1 MSKAGRFIRFIKKLK
16 PYNIKKGFR
25 YLKHYGLKEFMV
37 RLQERME
44 PEEVPYGPWYE
55 KHKRTEQE
63 LKKQSERKFKENILI
78 SIAVPVYHT
87 GEVFLREMIDSVVA
101 QSYKNWELCIA
112 NAGPDDEKVN
122 TILKEYADKD
132 SRIHIKNLEKNEGI
146 GKNTNRA
153 FEMANGQ
160 YVALLDHDDL
170 LAPDALFEVACA
182 AEKTHPD
189 IIYSDEDKVTGN
201 EKEHTQ
207 PHFKPDFNIDL
218 LRANNYICHLLVIKK
233 TLIDKVGG
241 FREGFDGAQDHDFIF
256 RCSDNA
262 NNIVHIPRILYH
274 WRTHQAS
281 TADNPASKLYAYEA
295 GMRAVKENLERN
307 GDEADVTQSKDYG
320 FYKVIY
326 KVKEKSLV
334 SIIIPNKDN
343 RDILKKCIDSVLQK
357 STYDNYEI
365 IVVENN
371 STEKETFE
379 YYKEIEK
386 DDRIRVIK
394 WEQGF
399 NFSAI
404 NNFAVKHANGEY
416 IIFLNNDIEVKTPSW
431 IEGML
436 GNAQRSD
443 VGIVGCRLIYPDNTI
458 QHAGVVIGIGG
469 IAANIFTNL
478 PAARSGYM
486 HRASTQVDY
495 SAVTAACMMISKSL
509 FERIGGFEEKLTVA
523 FNDIDLCLRV
533 REENYLVVY
542 DAYVEMIHYESKTRG
557 TEDTQEKVRRFQ
569 SEIEYMRTRWIDIL
583 KNGDPYY
590 NPNLTLSKWNFS
602 LKAN

>member
-1 MSKAGRFIRFIKKLK
+1 MSKAGRFIKKLK

-25 YLKHYGLKEFMV
+25 YLKHYGLKEFLV

-63 LKKQSERKFKENILI
+63 IKKQSEKRFKENVLI
-78 SIAVPVYHT
+78 SVAVPVYHT
-87 GEVFLREMIDSVVA
+87 GELFLRQMIESVIN
-101 QSYKNWELCIA
+101 QSYKNWELCIV
-112 NAGPDDEKVN
+112 NAGPDDEKVKE
-122 TILKEYADKD
+122 ILNEYAEKDK
-132 SRIHIKNLEKNEGI
+132 RIRVRELAENEGI

-153 FEMANGQ
+153 FEMAEGE

-182 AEKTHPD
+182 IERSHPD
-189 IIYSDEDKVTGN
+189 IIYSDEDKVSGEN
-201 EKEHTQ
+201 LEHTQ

-218 LRANNYICHLLVIKK
+218 LRANNYICHLLVIRK

-262 NNIVHIPRILYH
+262 DIIVHIPRILYH

-295 GMRAVKENLERN
+295 GIRAVRENIERN
-307 GDEADVTQSKDYG
+307 GEEAEVTHTKDYG
-320 FYKVIY
+320 FYKVVY
-326 KVKEKSLV
+326 KVRKRSLV

-343 RDILKKCIDSVLQK
+343 KDTLKKCIDSVLTK
-357 STYDNYEI
+357 TTYDNYEI
-365 IVVENN
+365 IIVENN
-371 STEKETFE
+371 STQQETFD
-379 YYKEIEK
+379 YYKELEK
-386 DDRIRVIK
+386 NSRIRVIK
-394 WEQGF
+394 WEKGF

-404 NNFAVKHANGEY
+404 NNYAAKSANGEY
-416 IIFLNNDIEVKTPSW
+416 LLFLNNDIEVRSSDW
-431 IEGML
+431 IDGML
-436 GNAQRSD
+436 GNAQRKD
-443 VGIVGCRLIYPDNTI
+443 VGIVGCRLLYPDNTI
-458 QHAGVVIGIGG
+458 QHAGVIIGIGG
-469 IAANIFTNL
+469 IAGHAFTNL
-478 PAARSGYM
+478 PAERSGYM

-495 SAVTAACMMISKSL
+495 SAVTAACMMISKKL
-509 FERIGGFEEKLTVA
+509 FEEVGGFEEKLTVA

-533 REENYLVVY
+533 REKGYLVVY

-557 TEDTQEKVRRFQ
+557 SEDSKEKVRRFQ
-569 SEIEYMRTRWIDIL
+569 DEIEYMRTRWIDIL
-583 KNGDPYY
+583 KQGDPYY

>member
-1 MSKAGRFIRFIKKLK
+1 MSKAGRFIKKLK

-63 LKKQSERKFKENILI
+63 LKKQGTRRFAENILI

-87 GEVFLREMIDSVVA
+87 GEIFLREMIDSVVA
-101 QSYKNWELCIA
+101 QSYRNWELCIA

-122 TILKEYADKD
+122 AILKEYAAKD
-132 SRIHIKNLEKNEGI
+132 ARIHVKNLEKNEGI

-182 AEKTHPD
+182 VEKSHPD

-241 FREGFDGAQDHDFIF
+241 FSEGFDGAQDHDFIF

-262 NNIVHIPRILYH
+262 KEIVHIPRILYH

-295 GMRAVKENLERN
+295 GMRAVKENLKRN
-307 GDEADVTQSKDYG
+307 GEEAEVTQSKDYG
-320 FYKVIY
+320 FYRVIY
-326 KVKEKSLV
+326 KVKERSLV

-343 RDILKKCIDSVLQK
+343 RDILKKCIDSILQK

-371 STEKETFE
+371 STEPETFD
-379 YYKEIEK
+379 YYKKIEK

-394 WEQGF
+394 WEKDF

-431 IEGML
+431 VEGML

-533 REENYLVVY
+533 REQDYLVVY

-557 TEDTQEKVRRFQ
+557 SEDTEEKVRRFQ

-602 LKAN
+602 LRAN

>member
-1 MSKAGRFIRFIKKLK
+1 MSKAGRFIKKLK

-63 LKKQSERKFKENILI
+63 LKKQSERKFKEDILI

-122 TILKEYADKD
+122 AILKEYAAKD
-132 SRIHIKNLEKNEGI
+132 ARIQVKNLDENEGI

-160 YVALLDHDDL
+160 YVALLDHDDI

-182 AEKTHPD
+182 IEKSHPD

-233 TLIDKVGG
+233 ALIDKVGG

-262 NNIVHIPRILYH
+262 NCIVHIPRILYH

-295 GMRAVKENLERN
+295 GIRAVKENLERN
-307 GDEADVTQSKDYG
+307 GEEAEVTQSKDYG

-326 KVKEKSLV
+326 KVKERSLV

-343 RDILKKCIDSVLQK
+343 RDILKKCIDSILKK

-365 IVVENN
+365 IVAENN
-371 STEKETFE
+371 STEPETFE

-386 DDRIRVIK
+386 DSRIRVLK
-394 WEQGF
+394 WEKGF

-404 NNFAVKHANGEY
+404 NNFAAGYAKGEY

-436 GNAQRSD
+436 GNAQRKD

-469 IAANIFTNL
+469 IAANIFTDL

-495 SAVTAACMMISKSL
+495 SAVTAACMMISKNL
-509 FERIGGFEEKLTVA
+509 FEKIGGFEEKLTVA

-557 TEDTQEKVRRFQ
+557 SEDTEEKVRRFQ

>member
-1 MSKAGRFIRFIKKLK
+1 MSKAGRFIKKLK

-25 YLKHYGLKEFMV
+25 YLKHYGLKEFLV

-63 LKKQSERKFKENILI
+63 LKKQSEKRFKENVLI
-78 SIAVPVYHT
+78 SVAVPVYHT
-87 GEVFLREMIDSVVA
+87 GELFLRQMIESVMD
-101 QSYKNWELCIA
+101 QSYKNWELCIV
-112 NAGPDDEKVN
+112 NAGPDDEKVRE
-122 TILKEYADKD
+122 ILNEYAEKDK
-132 SRIHIKNLEKNEGI
+132 RIRVRELAENEGI

-153 FEMANGQ
+153 FEMAEGE

-182 AEKTHPD
+182 IERSHPD
-189 IIYSDEDKVTGN
+189 IIYSDEDKVSGEN
-201 EKEHTQ
+201 LEHTQ

-218 LRANNYICHLLVIKK
+218 LRANNYICHLLVIRK

-262 NNIVHIPRILYH
+262 DIIVHIPRILYH

-295 GMRAVKENLERN
+295 GIRAVRENIERN
-307 GDEADVTQSKDYG
+307 GEEAEVTHTKDYG
-320 FYKVIY
+320 FYKVVY
-326 KVKEKSLV
+326 KVRKRSLV

-343 RDILKKCIDSVLQK
+343 KDTLKKCIDSVLTK
-357 STYDNYEI
+357 TTYDNYEI
-365 IVVENN
+365 IIVENN
-371 STEKETFE
+371 STQQETFD
-379 YYKEIEK
+379 YYKELEK
-386 DDRIRVIK
+386 NSRIRVIK
-394 WEQGF
+394 WEKGF

-404 NNFAVKHANGEY
+404 NNYAAKSANGEY
-416 IIFLNNDIEVKTPSW
+416 LLFLNNDIEVRSSDW
-431 IEGML
+431 IDGML
-436 GNAQRSD
+436 GNAQRKD
-443 VGIVGCRLIYPDNTI
+443 VGIVGCRLLYPDNTI
-458 QHAGVVIGIGG
+458 QHAGVIIGIGG
-469 IAANIFTNL
+469 IAGHAFTNL

-495 SAVTAACMMISKSL
+495 SAVTAACMMISKKL
-509 FERIGGFEEKLTVA
+509 FEEVGGFEEKLTVA

-533 REENYLVVY
+533 REKGYLVVY

-557 TEDTQEKVRRFQ
+557 SEDSKEKVRRFQ
-569 SEIEYMRTRWIDIL
+569 DEIEYMRTRWIDIL
-583 KNGDPYY
+583 KQGDPYY

>member
-1 MSKAGRFIRFIKKLK
+1 MSKAGRFIKKLK

-25 YLKHYGLKEFMV
+25 YLKHYGLKEFLV

-63 LKKQSERKFKENILI
+63 LKKQSEKRFKKNVLI
-78 SIAVPVYHT
+78 SVTVPVYHT
-87 GEVFLREMIDSVVA
+87 GELFLRQMIESVMD
-101 QSYKNWELCIA
+101 QSYKNWELCIV
-112 NAGPDDEKVN
+112 NAGPDDEKVRE
-122 TILKEYADKD
+122 ILNEYAEKDK
-132 SRIHIKNLEKNEGI
+132 RIRVRELAENEGI

-153 FEMANGQ
+153 FEMAEGE

-182 AEKTHPD
+182 IERSHPD
-189 IIYSDEDKVTGN
+189 IIYSDEDKVSGEN
-201 EKEHTQ
+201 LEHTQ

-218 LRANNYICHLLVIKK
+218 LRANNYICHLLVIRK

-262 NNIVHIPRILYH
+262 DIIVHIPRILYH

-295 GMRAVKENLERN
+295 GIRAVRENIERN
-307 GDEADVTQSKDYG
+307 GEEAEVTHTKDYG
-320 FYKVIY
+320 FYKVVY
-326 KVKEKSLV
+326 KVRRMSLV

-343 RDILKKCIDSVLQK
+343 KDTLKKCIDSVLTK
-357 STYDNYEI
+357 TTYDNYEI
-365 IVVENN
+365 IIVENN
-371 STEKETFE
+371 STQQETFD
-379 YYKEIEK
+379 YYKELEK
-386 DDRIRVIK
+386 NSRIRVIK
-394 WEQGF
+394 WEKGF

-404 NNFAVKHANGEY
+404 NNYAAKSANGEY
-416 IIFLNNDIEVKTPSW
+416 LLFLNNDIEVRSADW
-431 IEGML
+431 IDGML
-436 GNAQRSD
+436 GNAQRKD
-443 VGIVGCRLIYPDNTI
+443 VGIVGCRLLYPDNTI
-458 QHAGVVIGIGG
+458 QHAGVIIGIGG
-469 IAANIFTNL
+469 IAGHAFTNL

-495 SAVTAACMMISKSL
+495 SAVTAACMMISKKL
-509 FERIGGFEEKLTVA
+509 FEEVGGFEEKLTVA

-533 REENYLVVY
+533 REKGYLVVY

-557 TEDTQEKVRRFQ
+557 SEDSKEKVRRFQ
-569 SEIEYMRTRWIDIL
+569 DEIEYMRTRWIDIL
-583 KNGDPYY
+583 KQGDPYY

>member
-1 MSKAGRFIRFIKKLK
+1 MSKAGRFIKKLK

-63 LKKQSERKFKENILI
+63 LKKQGTRRFAENILI

-87 GEVFLREMIDSVVA
+87 GEIFLREMIDSVVA
-101 QSYKNWELCIA
+101 QSYRNWELCIA

-122 TILKEYADKD
+122 AILKEYAAKD
-132 SRIHIKNLEKNEGI
+132 ARIHVKNLEKNEGI

-170 LAPDALFEVACA
+170 LAPDAFFEVACA
-182 AEKTHPD
+182 VEKSHPD

-262 NNIVHIPRILYH
+262 KEIVHIPRILYH

-295 GMRAVKENLERN
+295 GMRAVKENLKRN
-307 GDEADVTQSKDYG
+307 GEEAEVTQSKDYG
-320 FYKVIY
+320 FYRVIY
-326 KVKEKSLV
+326 KVKERSLV

-343 RDILKKCIDSVLQK
+343 RDILKKCIDSILQK

-371 STEKETFE
+371 STEPETFD
-379 YYKEIEK
+379 YYKKIEK

-394 WEQGF
+394 WEKDF

-431 IEGML
+431 VEGML

-533 REENYLVVY
+533 REQDYLVVY

-557 TEDTQEKVRRFQ
+557 SEDTEEKVRRFQ

-602 LKAN
+602 LRAN

>member
-1 MSKAGRFIRFIKKLK
+1 MSKAGRFIKKLK

-25 YLKHYGLKEFMV
+25 YLKHYGLKEFLV

-63 LKKQSERKFKENILI
+63 LKKQSEKRFKENVLI
-78 SIAVPVYHT
+78 SVAVPVYHT
-87 GEVFLREMIDSVVA
+87 GELFLRQMIESVIN
-101 QSYKNWELCIA
+101 QSYKNWELCIV
-112 NAGPDDEKVN
+112 NAGPDDEKVKE
-122 TILKEYADKD
+122 ILNEYAEKDK
-132 SRIHIKNLEKNEGI
+132 RIRVRELAENEGI

-153 FEMANGQ
+153 FEMAEGE

-182 AEKTHPD
+182 IERSHPD
-189 IIYSDEDKVTGN
+189 IIYSDEDKVSGEN
-201 EKEHTQ
+201 LEHTQ

-262 NNIVHIPRILYH
+262 DIIVHIPRILYH

-295 GMRAVKENLERN
+295 GIRAVRENIERN
-307 GDEADVTQSKDYG
+307 GEEAEVTHTKDYG
-320 FYKVIY
+320 FYKVVY
-326 KVKEKSLV
+326 KVRKRSLV

-343 RDILKKCIDSVLQK
+343 KDTLKKCIDSVLTK
-357 STYDNYEI
+357 TTYDNYEI
-365 IVVENN
+365 IIVENN
-371 STEKETFE
+371 STQQETFD
-379 YYKEIEK
+379 YYKELEK
-386 DDRIRVIK
+386 NSRIRVIK
-394 WEQGF
+394 WEKGF

-404 NNFAVKHANGEY
+404 NNYAAKSANGEY
-416 IIFLNNDIEVKTPSW
+416 LLFLNNDIEVRSADW
-431 IEGML
+431 IDGML
-436 GNAQRSD
+436 GNAQRKD
-443 VGIVGCRLIYPDNTI
+443 VGIVGCRLLYPDNTI
-458 QHAGVVIGIGG
+458 QHAGVIIGIGG
-469 IAANIFTNL
+469 IAGHAFTNL

-495 SAVTAACMMISKSL
+495 SAVTAACMMISKKL
-509 FERIGGFEEKLTVA
+509 FEEVGGFEEKLTVA

-533 REENYLVVY
+533 REKGYLVVY

-557 TEDTQEKVRRFQ
+557 SEDSKEKVRRFQ
-569 SEIEYMRTRWIDIL
+569 DEIEYMRTRWIDIL
-583 KNGDPYY
+583 KQGDPYY

>member
-1 MSKAGRFIRFIKKLK
+1 MSKAGRFIKKLK

-63 LKKQSERKFKENILI
+63 LKKQGTRRFAENILI

-87 GEVFLREMIDSVVA
+87 GEIFLREMIDSVVA
-101 QSYKNWELCIA
+101 QSYRNWELCIA

-122 TILKEYADKD
+122 AILKEYAAKD
-132 SRIHIKNLEKNEGI
+132 ARIHVKNLEKNEGI

-182 AEKTHPD
+182 VEKSHPD

-241 FREGFDGAQDHDFIF
+241 FSEGFDGAQDHDFIF

-262 NNIVHIPRILYH
+262 KEIVHLPRILYH

-295 GMRAVKENLERN
+295 GMRAVKENLKRN
-307 GDEADVTQSKDYG
+307 GEEAEVTQSKDYG
-320 FYKVIY
+320 FYRVIY
-326 KVKEKSLV
+326 KVKERSLV

-343 RDILKKCIDSVLQK
+343 RDILKKCIDSILQK

-371 STEKETFE
+371 STEPETFD
-379 YYKEIEK
+379 YYKKIEK

-394 WEQGF
+394 WEKDF

-431 IEGML
+431 VEGML

-533 REENYLVVY
+533 REQDYLVVY

-557 TEDTQEKVRRFQ
+557 SEDTEEKVRRFQ

-602 LKAN
+602 LRAN

>member
-1 MSKAGRFIRFIKKLK
+1 MSKAGRFIKKLK

-63 LKKQSERKFKENILI
+63 LKKQGTRRFAENILI

-87 GEVFLREMIDSVVA
+87 GEIFLREMIDSVVA
-101 QSYKNWELCIA
+101 QSYRNWELCIA

-122 TILKEYADKD
+122 AILKEYAAKD
-132 SRIHIKNLEKNEGI
+132 ARIHVKNLEKNEGI

-170 LAPDALFEVACA
+170 LAPDAFFEVACA
-182 AEKTHPD
+182 VEKSHPD

-207 PHFKPDFNIDL
+207 PHLKPDFNIDL

-262 NNIVHIPRILYH
+262 KEIVHIPRILYH

-295 GMRAVKENLERN
+295 GMRAVKENLKRN
-307 GDEADVTQSKDYG
+307 GEEAEVTQSKDYG
-320 FYKVIY
+320 FYRVIY
-326 KVKEKSLV
+326 KVKERSLV

-343 RDILKKCIDSVLQK
+343 RDILKKCIDSILQK

-371 STEKETFE
+371 STEPETFD
-379 YYKEIEK
+379 YYKKIEK

-394 WEQGF
+394 WEKDF

-431 IEGML
+431 VEGML

-533 REENYLVVY
+533 REQDYLVVY

-557 TEDTQEKVRRFQ
+557 SEDTEEKVRRFQ

-602 LKAN
+602 LRAN

>member
-1 MSKAGRFIRFIKKLK
+1 MSKAGRFIKKLK

-87 GEVFLREMIDSVVA
+87 GETFLREMIDSVVA

-122 TILKEYADKD
+122 TILKEYAAKD
-132 SRIHIKNLEKNEGI
+132 SRIRIKNLEKNEGI

-182 AEKTHPD
+182 AEKSHPD

-262 NNIVHIPRILYH
+262 DNIIHIPRILYH

-307 GDEADVTQSKDYG
+307 GEEAEVTQSKDYG

-509 FERIGGFEEKLTVA
+509 FERVGGFEEKLTVA

-583 KNGDPYY
+583 KKGDPYY

>member
-1 MSKAGRFIRFIKKLK
+1 MSKAGRFIKKLK

-25 YLKHYGLKEFMV
+25 YLKHYGLKEFLV

-63 LKKQSERKFKENILI
+63 LKKQSEKRFKENVLI
-78 SIAVPVYHT
+78 SVAVPVYHT
-87 GEVFLREMIDSVVA
+87 GELFLRQMIESVMD
-101 QSYKNWELCIA
+101 QSYKNWELCIV
-112 NAGPDDEKVN
+112 NAGPDDEKVRE
-122 TILKEYADKD
+122 ILNEYAEKDK
-132 SRIHIKNLEKNEGI
+132 RIRVRELAENEGI

-153 FEMANGQ
+153 FEMAEGE

-182 AEKTHPD
+182 IERSHPD
-189 IIYSDEDKVTGN
+189 IIYSDEDKVSGEN
-201 EKEHTQ
+201 LEHTQ

-218 LRANNYICHLLVIKK
+218 LRANNYICHLLVIRK

-262 NNIVHIPRILYH
+262 DIIVHIPRILYH

-295 GMRAVKENLERN
+295 GIRAVRENIERN
-307 GDEADVTQSKDYG
+307 GEEAEVTHTKDYG
-320 FYKVIY
+320 FYKVVY
-326 KVKEKSLV
+326 KVRRRSLV

-343 RDILKKCIDSVLQK
+343 KDTLKKCIDSVLTK
-357 STYDNYEI
+357 TTYDNYEI
-365 IVVENN
+365 IIVENN
-371 STEKETFE
+371 STQQETFD
-379 YYKEIEK
+379 YYKELEK
-386 DDRIRVIK
+386 NSRIRVIK
-394 WEQGF
+394 WEKGF

-404 NNFAVKHANGEY
+404 NNYAAKSANGEY
-416 IIFLNNDIEVKTPSW
+416 LLFLNNDIEVRSADW
-431 IEGML
+431 IDGML
-436 GNAQRSD
+436 GNAQRKD
-443 VGIVGCRLIYPDNTI
+443 VGIVGCRLLYPDNTI
-458 QHAGVVIGIGG
+458 QHAGVIIGIGG
-469 IAANIFTNL
+469 IAGHAFTNL
-478 PAARSGYM
+478 PASRSGYM

-495 SAVTAACMMISKSL
+495 SAVTAACMMISKKL
-509 FERIGGFEEKLTVA
+509 FEEVGGFEEKLTVA

-533 REENYLVVY
+533 REKGYLVVY

-557 TEDTQEKVRRFQ
+557 SEDSKEKVRRFQ
-569 SEIEYMRTRWIDIL
+569 DEIEYMRTRWIDIL
-583 KNGDPYY
+583 KQGDPYY

-602 LKAN
+602 LRAN

>member
-1 MSKAGRFIRFIKKLK
+1 MSKAGRFIKKLK

-63 LKKQSERKFKENILI
+63 LKKQGTRRFAENILI

-87 GEVFLREMIDSVVA
+87 GEIFLREMIDSVVA
-101 QSYKNWELCIA
+101 QSYRNWELCIA

-122 TILKEYADKD
+122 AILKEYAAKD
-132 SRIHIKNLEKNEGI
+132 ARIHVKNLEKNEGI

-182 AEKTHPD
+182 VEKSHPD

-262 NNIVHIPRILYH
+262 KEIVHIPRILYH

-295 GMRAVKENLERN
+295 GMRAVKENLKRN
-307 GDEADVTQSKDYG
+307 GEEAEVTQSKDYG
-320 FYKVIY
+320 FYRVIY
-326 KVKEKSLV
+326 KVKERSLV

-343 RDILKKCIDSVLQK
+343 RDILKKCIDSILQK

-371 STEKETFE
+371 STEPETFD
-379 YYKEIEK
+379 YYKKIEK

-394 WEQGF
+394 WEKDF

-431 IEGML
+431 VEGML

-509 FERIGGFEEKLTVA
+509 FERIGGFEGKLTVA

-533 REENYLVVY
+533 REQDYLVVY

-557 TEDTQEKVRRFQ
+557 SEDTEEKVRRFQ

-602 LKAN
+602 LRAN

>member
-1 MSKAGRFIRFIKKLK
+1 MSKAGRFIKKLK

-25 YLKHYGLKEFMV
+25 YLKHYGLKEFLV

-63 LKKQSERKFKENILI
+63 LKKQSEKRFKKNVLI
-78 SIAVPVYHT
+78 SVAVPVYHT
-87 GEVFLREMIDSVVA
+87 GELFLRQMIESVMD
-101 QSYKNWELCIA
+101 QSYKNWELCIV
-112 NAGPDDEKVN
+112 NAGPDDEKVRE
-122 TILKEYADKD
+122 ILNEYAEKDK
-132 SRIHIKNLEKNEGI
+132 RIRVRELAENEGI

-153 FEMANGQ
+153 FEMAEGE

-182 AEKTHPD
+182 IERSHPD
-189 IIYSDEDKVTGN
+189 IIYSDEDKVSGEN
-201 EKEHTQ
+201 LEHTQ

-218 LRANNYICHLLVIKK
+218 LRANNYICHLLVIRK

-262 NNIVHIPRILYH
+262 DIIVHIPRILYH

-295 GMRAVKENLERN
+295 GIRAVRENIERN
-307 GDEADVTQSKDYG
+307 GEEAEVTHTKDYG
-320 FYKVIY
+320 FYKVVY
-326 KVKEKSLV
+326 KVRRMSLV

-343 RDILKKCIDSVLQK
+343 KDTLKKCIDSVLTK
-357 STYDNYEI
+357 TTYDNYEI
-365 IVVENN
+365 IIVENN
-371 STEKETFE
+371 STQQETFD
-379 YYKEIEK
+379 YYKELEK
-386 DDRIRVIK
+386 NSRIRVIK
-394 WEQGF
+394 WEKGF

-404 NNFAVKHANGEY
+404 NNYAAKSANGEY
-416 IIFLNNDIEVKTPSW
+416 LLFLNNDIEVRSADW
-431 IEGML
+431 IDGML
-436 GNAQRSD
+436 GNAQRKD
-443 VGIVGCRLIYPDNTI
+443 VGIVGCRLLYPDNTI
-458 QHAGVVIGIGG
+458 QHAGVIIGIGG
-469 IAANIFTNL
+469 IAGHAFTNL

-495 SAVTAACMMISKSL
+495 SAVTAACMMISKKL
-509 FERIGGFEEKLTVA
+509 FEEVGGFEEKLTVA

-533 REENYLVVY
+533 REKGYLVVY

-557 TEDTQEKVRRFQ
+557 SEDSKEKVRRFQ
-569 SEIEYMRTRWIDIL
+569 DEIEYMRTRWIDIL
-583 KNGDPYY
+583 KQGDPYY

>member
-1 MSKAGRFIRFIKKLK
+1 MSKAGRFIKKLK

-25 YLKHYGLKEFMV
+25 YLKHYGLKEFLV

-63 LKKQSERKFKENILI
+63 LKKQSEKRFKENVLI
-78 SIAVPVYHT
+78 SVAVPVYHT
-87 GEVFLREMIDSVVA
+87 GELFLRQMIESVMD
-101 QSYKNWELCIA
+101 QSYKNWELCIV
-112 NAGPDDEKVN
+112 NAGSDDEKVKE
-122 TILKEYADKD
+122 ILNEYAEKDK
-132 SRIHIKNLEKNEGI
+132 RIRVRELAENEGI

-153 FEMANGQ
+153 FEMAEGE

-182 AEKTHPD
+182 IERSHPD
-189 IIYSDEDKVTGN
+189 IIYSDEDKVSGEN
-201 EKEHTQ
+201 LEHTQ

-262 NNIVHIPRILYH
+262 DIIVHIPRILYH

-295 GMRAVKENLERN
+295 GIRAVRENIERN
-307 GDEADVTQSKDYG
+307 GEEAEVTHTKDYG
-320 FYKVIY
+320 FYKVVY
-326 KVKEKSLV
+326 KVRKRSLV

-343 RDILKKCIDSVLQK
+343 KDTLKKCIDSVLTK
-357 STYDNYEI
+357 TTYDNYEI
-365 IVVENN
+365 IIVENN
-371 STEKETFE
+371 STQQETFD
-379 YYKEIEK
+379 YYKELEK
-386 DDRIRVIK
+386 NSRIRVIK
-394 WEQGF
+394 WEKGF

-404 NNFAVKHANGEY
+404 NNYAAKSANGEY
-416 IIFLNNDIEVKTPSW
+416 LLFLNNDIEVRSADW
-431 IEGML
+431 IDGML
-436 GNAQRSD
+436 GNAQRKD
-443 VGIVGCRLIYPDNTI
+443 VGIVGCRLLYPDNTI
-458 QHAGVVIGIGG
+458 QHAGVIIGIGG
-469 IAANIFTNL
+469 IAGHAFTNL

-495 SAVTAACMMISKSL
+495 SAVTAACMMISKKL
-509 FERIGGFEEKLTVA
+509 FEEVGGFEEKLTVA

-533 REENYLVVY
+533 REKGYLVVY

-557 TEDTQEKVRRFQ
+557 SEDSKEKVRRFQ
-569 SEIEYMRTRWIDIL
+569 DEIEYMRTRWIDIL
-583 KNGDPYY
+583 KQGDPYY

>member
-1 MSKAGRFIRFIKKLK
+1 MSKAGRFIKKLK

-25 YLKHYGLKEFMV
+25 YLKHYGLKEFLV

-63 LKKQSERKFKENILI
+63 LKKQSEKRFKENVLI
-78 SIAVPVYHT
+78 SVAVPVYHT
-87 GEVFLREMIDSVVA
+87 GELFLRQMIESVMD
-101 QSYKNWELCIA
+101 QSYKNWELCIV
-112 NAGPDDEKVN
+112 NADPDDEKVRE
-122 TILKEYADKD
+122 ILNEYAEKDK
-132 SRIHIKNLEKNEGI
+132 RIRVWELAENEGI

-153 FEMANGQ
+153 FEMAEGE

-182 AEKTHPD
+182 IERSHPD
-189 IIYSDEDKVTGN
+189 IIYSDEDKVSGEN
-201 EKEHTQ
+201 LEHTQ

-218 LRANNYICHLLVIKK
+218 LRANNYICHLLVIRK

-262 NNIVHIPRILYH
+262 DIIVHIPRILYH

-295 GMRAVKENLERN
+295 GIRAVRENIERN
-307 GDEADVTQSKDYG
+307 GEEAEVTHTKDYG
-320 FYKVIY
+320 FYKVVY
-326 KVKEKSLV
+326 KVRRRSLV

-343 RDILKKCIDSVLQK
+343 KDTLKKCIDSVLTK
-357 STYDNYEI
+357 TTYDNYEI
-365 IVVENN
+365 IIVENN
-371 STEKETFE
+371 STQQETFD
-379 YYKEIEK
+379 YYKELEK
-386 DDRIRVIK
+386 NSRIRVIK
-394 WEQGF
+394 WEKEF

-404 NNFAVKHANGEY
+404 NNYAAKSANGEY
-416 IIFLNNDIEVKTPSW
+416 LLFLNNDIEVRSADW
-431 IEGML
+431 IDGML
-436 GNAQRSD
+436 GNAQRKD
-443 VGIVGCRLIYPDNTI
+443 VGIVGCRLLYPDNTI
-458 QHAGVVIGIGG
+458 QHAGVIIGIGG
-469 IAANIFTNL
+469 IAGHAFTNL

-495 SAVTAACMMISKSL
+495 SAVTAACMMISKKL
-509 FERIGGFEEKLTVA
+509 FEEVGGFEEKLTVA

-533 REENYLVVY
+533 REKGYLVVY

-557 TEDTQEKVRRFQ
+557 SEDSKEKVRRFQ
-569 SEIEYMRTRWIDIL
+569 DEIEYMRTRWIDIL
-583 KNGDPYY
+583 KQGDPYY

-602 LKAN
+602 LRAN

>member
-1 MSKAGRFIRFIKKLK
+1 MSKAGRFIKKLK

-63 LKKQSERKFKENILI
+63 LKKQSERKFKEDILI

-122 TILKEYADKD
+122 AILKEYAAKD
-132 SRIHIKNLEKNEGI
+132 ARIQVKNLDENEGI

-160 YVALLDHDDL
+160 YVALLDHDDV

-182 AEKTHPD
+182 IEKSHPD

-233 TLIDKVGG
+233 ALIDKVGG

-262 NNIVHIPRILYH
+262 NCIVHIPRILYH

-295 GMRAVKENLERN
+295 GIRAVKENLERN
-307 GDEADVTQSKDYG
+307 GEEAEVTQSKDYG

-326 KVKEKSLV
+326 KVKERALV

-343 RDILKKCIDSVLQK
+343 RDILKKCIDSILEK

-365 IVVENN
+365 IVAENN
-371 STEKETFE
+371 STEPETFE

-386 DDRIRVIK
+386 DSRIRVIK
-394 WEQGF
+394 WEKGF

-404 NNFAVKHANGEY
+404 NNFAAGYAKGEY

-436 GNAQRSD
+436 GNAQRKD

-469 IAANIFTNL
+469 IAANIFTDL

-509 FERIGGFEEKLTVA
+509 FEKIGGFEEKLTVA

-557 TEDTQEKVRRFQ
+557 SEDTEEKVRRFQ

>member
-1 MSKAGRFIRFIKKLK
+1 MSKAGRFIKKLK

-63 LKKQSERKFKENILI
+63 LKKQSERKFKEDILI

-122 TILKEYADKD
+122 AILKEYAAKD
-132 SRIHIKNLEKNEGI
+132 ARIQVKNLDENEGI

-160 YVALLDHDDL
+160 YVALLDHDDI

-182 AEKTHPD
+182 IEKSHPD

-233 TLIDKVGG
+233 ALIDKVGG

-262 NNIVHIPRILYH
+262 NCIVHIPRILYH

-295 GMRAVKENLERN
+295 GIRAVKENLERN
-307 GDEADVTQSKDYG
+307 GEEAEVTQSKDYG

-326 KVKEKSLV
+326 KVKERSLV

-343 RDILKKCIDSVLQK
+343 RDILKKCIDSILEK

-365 IVVENN
+365 IVAENN
-371 STEKETFE
+371 STEPETFE

-386 DDRIRVIK
+386 DSRIRVIK
-394 WEQGF
+394 WEKGF

-404 NNFAVKHANGEY
+404 NNFAAGYAKGEY

-436 GNAQRSD
+436 GNAQRKD

-469 IAANIFTNL
+469 IAANIFTDL

-509 FERIGGFEEKLTVA
+509 FEKIGGFEEKLTVA

-557 TEDTQEKVRRFQ
+557 SEDTEEKVRRFQ

>member
-1 MSKAGRFIRFIKKLK
+1 MSKAGRFIKKLK

-25 YLKHYGLKEFMV
+25 YLKHYGLKEFLV

-63 LKKQSERKFKENILI
+63 LKKQSEKRFKENVLI
-78 SIAVPVYHT
+78 SVAVPVYHT
-87 GEVFLREMIDSVVA
+87 GELFLRQMIESVMD
-101 QSYKNWELCIA
+101 QSYKNWELCIV
-112 NAGPDDEKVN
+112 NAGPDDEKVRE
-122 TILKEYADKD
+122 ILNEYAEKD
-132 SRIHIKNLEKNEGI
+132 RRIRVRELAENEGI

-153 FEMANGQ
+153 FEMAEGE

-182 AEKTHPD
+182 IERSHPD
-189 IIYSDEDKVTGN
+189 IIYSDEDKVSGEN
-201 EKEHTQ
+201 LEHTQ

-218 LRANNYICHLLVIKK
+218 LRANNYICHLLVIRK

-262 NNIVHIPRILYH
+262 DIIVHIPRILYH

-295 GMRAVKENLERN
+295 GIRAVRENIERN
-307 GDEADVTQSKDYG
+307 GEEAEVTHTKDYG
-320 FYKVIY
+320 FYKVVY
-326 KVKEKSLV
+326 KVRRMSLV

-343 RDILKKCIDSVLQK
+343 KDTLKKCIDSVLTK
-357 STYDNYEI
+357 TTYDNYEI
-365 IVVENN
+365 IIVENN
-371 STEKETFE
+371 STQQETFD
-379 YYKEIEK
+379 YYKELEK
-386 DDRIRVIK
+386 NSRIRVIK
-394 WEQGF
+394 WEKEF

-404 NNFAVKHANGEY
+404 NNYAAKSANGEY
-416 IIFLNNDIEVKTPSW
+416 LLFLNNDIEVRSADW
-431 IEGML
+431 IDGML
-436 GNAQRSD
+436 GNAQRKD
-443 VGIVGCRLIYPDNTI
+443 VGIVGCRLLYPDNTI
-458 QHAGVVIGIGG
+458 QHAGVIIGIGG
-469 IAANIFTNL
+469 IAGHAFTNL

-495 SAVTAACMMISKSL
+495 SAVTAACMMISKKL
-509 FERIGGFEEKLTVA
+509 FEEVGGFEEKLTVA

-533 REENYLVVY
+533 REKGYLVVY

-557 TEDTQEKVRRFQ
+557 SEDSKEKVRRFQ
-569 SEIEYMRTRWIDIL
+569 DEIEYMRTRWIDIL
-583 KNGDPYY
+583 KQGDPYY

-602 LKAN
+602 LRAN

>member
-1 MSKAGRFIRFIKKLK
+1 MSKAGRFIKKLK

-55 KHKRTEQE
+55 KHKRKEQE
-63 LKKQSERKFKENILI
+63 LKKQSERKFKDNILI

-112 NAGPDDEKVN
+112 NAGSDDEKVN
-122 TILKEYADKD
+122 AILNEYAAKD
-132 SRIHIKNLEKNEGI
+132 ARIHVQSLKKNEGI

-160 YVALLDHDDL
+160 YVALLDHDDI

-182 AEKTHPD
+182 IEKSHPD
-189 IIYSDEDKVTGN
+189 MIYSDEDKIKGN
-201 EKEHTQ
+201 EKEHIQ

-218 LRANNYICHLLVIKK
+218 LRANNYICHLLVIRKA
-233 TLIDKVGG
+233 LIDKVGG

-262 NNIVHIPRILYH
+262 DGIVHIPRILYH

-307 GDEADVTQSKDYG
+307 GEIAEVTQSKDYG

-326 KVKEKSLV
+326 KVKERSLV

-343 RDILKKCIDSVLQK
+343 RDILKKCIDSILQK

-371 STEKETFE
+371 STEPETFE

-386 DDRIRVIK
+386 DSRIRVVK

-404 NNFAVKHANGEY
+404 NNFAARHANGEY

-436 GNAQRSD
+436 GNAQRKD
-443 VGIVGCRLIYPDNTI
+443 VGVVGCRLIYPDNTI

-509 FERIGGFEEKLTVA
+509 FEKIGGFEEKLTVA

-557 TEDTQEKVRRFQ
+557 SEDTEEKVRRFQ

-602 LKAN
+602 LRAN

>member
-1 MSKAGRFIRFIKKLK
+1 MSKAGRFIKKLK

-63 LKKQSERKFKENILI
+63 LKKQSERKFKEDILI

-122 TILKEYADKD
+122 AILKEYAAKD
-132 SRIHIKNLEKNEGI
+132 TRIKVKNLDENEGI

-160 YVALLDHDDL
+160 YVALLDHDDI

-182 AEKTHPD
+182 IEKSHPD

-233 TLIDKVGG
+233 ALIDKVGG

-262 NNIVHIPRILYH
+262 NCIVHIPRILYH

-295 GMRAVKENLERN
+295 GIRAVKENLERN
-307 GDEADVTQSKDYG
+307 GEEAEVTQSKDYG

-326 KVKEKSLV
+326 KVKERSLV

-343 RDILKKCIDSVLQK
+343 RDILKKCIDSILEK

-365 IVVENN
+365 IVAENN
-371 STEKETFE
+371 STESETFE

-386 DDRIRVIK
+386 DSRIRVIK
-394 WEQGF
+394 WEKGF

-404 NNFAVKHANGEY
+404 NNFAAGYAKGEY

-436 GNAQRSD
+436 GNAQRKD

-469 IAANIFTNL
+469 IAANIFTDL

-495 SAVTAACMMISKSL
+495 SAVTAACMMISKNL
-509 FERIGGFEEKLTVA
+509 FEKIGGFEEKLTVA

-557 TEDTQEKVRRFQ
+557 SEDTEEKVRRFQ

>member
-1 MSKAGRFIRFIKKLK
+1 MSKAGRFIKKLK